1 MFSELV
7 SDFIEA
13 GRNFIFTFLHKKG
26 QPKFVKPSALIKK
39 YLFDFQDPQNKYS
52 SRDTI
57 PWTVEER
64 SFLKN
69 PQQMIMT
76 SVIGGFR

>member
-57 PWTVEER
+57 PYR
-64 SFLKN
+64 YLPIDRKASICYFM
-69 PQQMIMT
+69 QD
-76 SVIGGFR
+76 GRFRW